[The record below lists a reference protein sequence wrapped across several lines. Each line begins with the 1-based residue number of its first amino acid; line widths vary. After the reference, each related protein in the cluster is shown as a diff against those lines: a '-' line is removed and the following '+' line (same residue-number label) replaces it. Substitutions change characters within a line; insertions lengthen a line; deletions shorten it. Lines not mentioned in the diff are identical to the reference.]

1 MGIHL
6 TAKNSKHAFYMGYG
20 GFFCLRKN
28 IAMAL
33 DKEFGKIYSDIVYC
47 HSSEDFAENDAA
59 AEKIIRDKNLDEDI
73 LDFLY
78 AEDCEGKISY
88 KTCRKIYDLIKDVD
102 FEKKGFRYAAYQNND
117 YEELKE
123 FLTECYSKRRNMVW
137 S

>member
-1 MGIHL
+1 M
-6 TAKNSKHAFYMGYG
+6 
-20 GFFCLRKN
+20 
-28 IAMAL
+28 
-33 DKEFGKIYSDIVYC
+33 YC
-47 HSSEDFAENDAA
+47 HSSEDFAENDAV